1 MRYVRPGFPHLNY
14 KRLKSPIPLN
24 ESELLILDLFKKVP
38 VTVLKWLFI
47 VSVII
52 SDAVLMFQ
60 DLTTMLNLLK

>member
-1 MRYVRPGFPHLNY
+1 M
-14 KRLKSPIPLN
+14 S
-24 ESELLILDLFKKVP
+24 
-38 VTVLKWLFI
+38 VLKWLFI